1 VLLRI
6 AADDAQVK
14 RGQNAYRI
22 QLSQRE
28 LGNVVGAARESVNKC
43 LSSWQS
49 DGIVAIEKG
58 LITITNPKAL
68 EALVEQA

>member
-1 VLLRI
+1 V
-6 AADDAQVK
+6 
-14 RGQNAYRI
+14 YRI
-22 QLSQRE
+22 QLTQRE
-28 LGNVVGAARESVNKC
+28 LGDVVGAARESVNKC
-43 LSSWQS
+43 LRSWQS